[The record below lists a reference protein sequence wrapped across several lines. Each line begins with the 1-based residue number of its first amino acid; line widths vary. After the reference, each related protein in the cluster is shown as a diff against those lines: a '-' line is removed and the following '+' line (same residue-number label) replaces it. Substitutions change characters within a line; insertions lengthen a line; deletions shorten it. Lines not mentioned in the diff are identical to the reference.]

1 MFYLYL
7 QIKQMKIIEKKNDLY
22 KYLTNI
28 SNLGFVPTMGAL
40 HGGHLSLIRESQK
53 ICKKTLVSIF
63 VNSTQ
68 FNNKKDFLSYPR
80 NIKKDL
86 KILKKLK
93 VDYVFIP
100 KKKEIYKKRRF
111 KKIIIK
117 KNLNILCGKH
127 RKGHFEGVIDIIDRF
142 LNLINPKYMF
152 LGQKDFQQQFLIKE
166 YVKNKFKIKIKSCQ
180 TVRDNNKIA
189 LSSRNKLLNE
199 KELKIVSKI
208 TNKLILLRKNIKK
221 NINLFKK
228 VKNIKKELI
237 NSFNIK
243 LEYLEILNKKNLSK
257 NIRKNNFKIFIAY
270 YIGKVRLID
279 NF

>member
-7 QIKQMKIIEKKNDLY
+7 QITQMKIIKKKNDFN

-28 SNLGFVPTMGAL
+28 SNLGFVPTMGSL
-40 HGGHLSLIRESQK
+40 HDGHLSLVKESQK

-63 VNSTQ
+63 VNPTQ

-86 KILKKLK
+86 NILKKLK

-100 KKKEIYKKRRF
+100 SKKEIYKKRRF

-166 YVKNKFKIKIKSCQ
+166 YVKNKFKVKIKSCK

-228 VKNIKKELI
+228 IKNIKKELI

>member
-7 QIKQMKIIEKKNDLY
+7 QITQMKIIKKKNDFN

-28 SNLGFVPTMGAL
+28 SNLGFVPTMGSL
-40 HGGHLSLIRESQK
+40 HDGHLSLVKESQK

-63 VNSTQ
+63 VNPTQ

-86 KILKKLK
+86 NILKKLK

-100 KKKEIYKKRRF
+100 SKKEIYKKRRF

-166 YVKNKFKIKIKSCQ
+166 YVKNKFKVKIKSCK

-228 VKNIKKELI
+228 IKNIKKELI
-237 NSFNIK
+237 NNFNIK
-243 LEYLEILNKKNLSK
+243 LEYLEILNKKNFSK

>member
-1 MFYLYL
+1 
-7 QIKQMKIIEKKNDLY
+7 
-22 KYLTNI
+22 
-28 SNLGFVPTMGAL
+28 
-40 HGGHLSLIRESQK
+40 
-53 ICKKTLVSIF
+53 
-63 VNSTQ
+63 
-68 FNNKKDFLSYPR
+68 
-80 NIKKDL
+80 
-86 KILKKLK
+86 
-93 VDYVFIP
+93 
-100 KKKEIYKKRRF
+100 
-111 KKIIIK
+111 
-117 KNLNILCGKH
+117 
-127 RKGHFEGVIDIIDRF
+127 
-142 LNLINPKYMF
+142 MF

-228 VKNIKKELI
+228 IKNIKKELI

>member
-166 YVKNKFKIKIKSCQ
+166 YVKNKFKVKIKSCK

-189 LSSRNKLLNE
+189 LSSRNNLLNE
-199 KELKIVSKI
+199 KELKIASKI
-208 TNKLILLRKNIKK
+208 ANKLILLRKNIKK

>member
-1 MFYLYL
+1 
-7 QIKQMKIIEKKNDLY
+7 MKIIKKKNDFN

-28 SNLGFVPTMGAL
+28 SNLGFVPTMGSL
-40 HGGHLSLIRESQK
+40 HDGHLSLVKESQK

-63 VNSTQ
+63 VNPAQ
-68 FNNKKDFLSYPR
+68 FDNKKDFLSYPR

-86 KILKKLK
+86 NILKKLK

-100 KKKEIYKKRRF
+100 SKKEIYKKRRF

-166 YVKNKFKIKIKSCQ
+166 YVKNKFKVKIKSCK

-189 LSSRNKLLNE
+189 LSSRNNLLNE
-199 KELKIVSKI
+199 KELKIASKI
-208 TNKLILLRKNIKK
+208 ANKLILLRKNINK

-228 VKNIKKELI
+228 IKNIKKELI
-237 NSFNIK
+237 NNFDIK
-243 LEYLEILNKKNLSK
+243 LEYLEILNKNNLSK
-257 NIRKNNFKIFIAY
+257 NVRKNNFKIFIAY

>member
-7 QIKQMKIIEKKNDLY
+7 QITQMKIIKKKNDFN

-28 SNLGFVPTMGAL
+28 SNLGFVPTMGSL
-40 HGGHLSLIRESQK
+40 HDGHLSLVKESQK

-63 VNSTQ
+63 VNPAQ
-68 FNNKKDFLSYPR
+68 FDNKKDFLSYPR

-86 KILKKLK
+86 NILKKLK

-100 KKKEIYKKRRF
+100 SKKEIYKKRRF

-166 YVKNKFKIKIKSCQ
+166 YVKNKFKVKIKSCK

-228 VKNIKKELI
+228 IKNIKKELI

>member
-1 MFYLYL
+1 
-7 QIKQMKIIEKKNDLY
+7 MKIIKKKNDFN

-28 SNLGFVPTMGAL
+28 SNLGFVPTMGSL
-40 HGGHLSLIRESQK
+40 HDGHLSLVKESQK

-63 VNSTQ
+63 VNPTQ

-86 KILKKLK
+86 NILKKLK
-93 VDYVFIP
+93 VDYVIIP
-100 KKKEIYKKRRF
+100 SKKEIYKKRRF

-166 YVKNKFKIKIKSCQ
+166 YVKNKFKVKIKSCK

-228 VKNIKKELI
+228 IKNIKKELI

>member
-7 QIKQMKIIEKKNDLY
+7 QIKQMKIIEKKKNLD

-28 SNLGFVPTMGAL
+28 SNLGFIPTMGAL
-40 HGGHLSLIRESQK
+40 HAGHLSLVRESQK

-63 VNSTQ
+63 VNPTQ

-86 KILKKLK
+86 NILKKLK

-100 KKKEIYKKRRF
+100 SKKEIYKKRRF

-166 YVKNKFKIKIKSCQ
+166 YVKNKFKVKIKSCK

-228 VKNIKKELI
+228 IKNIKKELI

>member
-7 QIKQMKIIEKKNDLY
+7 QITQMKIIKKKNDFN

-40 HGGHLSLIRESQK
+40 HGGHLSLVRESQK

-63 VNSTQ
+63 VNPTQ

-86 KILKKLK
+86 NILKKLK

-100 KKKEIYKKRRF
+100 SKKEIYKKRRF

-166 YVKNKFKIKIKSCQ
+166 YVKNKFKVKIKSCK

-228 VKNIKKELI
+228 IKNIKKELI